1 MTSLKP
7 ELVQPSGILDSPK
20 VTTSG
25 WVGGS
30 RSTVAF
36 MHVEVAST
44 SKVVNKGMEG
54 KGTSWG
60 HD

>member
-7 ELVQPSGILDSPK
+7 VLVQPSGMVDSPK

-30 RSTVAF
+30 RSTVAL
-36 MHVEVAST
+36 MHVDVANT
-44 SKVVNKGMEG
+44 NKVVNRGMEG

>member
-1 MTSLKP
+1 MKP
-7 ELVQPSGILDSPK
+7 VLVQLSGIIDAPK

-25 WVGGS
+25 WVGGR
-30 RSTVAF
+30 RSTVAL
-36 MHVEVAST
+36 MQVEAAST
-44 SKVVNKGMEG
+44 SRVVNRGMEG